1 LTRLGGKVTDLT
13 KIPGIGKN
21 MAQHL
26 IAAGYPNI
34 DSLKGQ
40 SPDEIYEKDCRAQ
53 GAAVDR
59 CALYCYRLA
68 VHYADHG
75 GQLPK
80 GRQNWWDWKD

>member
-1 LTRLGGKVTDLT
+1 MTDLT

-26 IAAGYPNI
+26 TRAGYPNI
-34 DSLKGQ
+34 DSLKGKD
-40 SPDEIYEKDCRAQ
+40 PDEVYAKDCLAQ
-53 GAAVDR
+53 GVQVDR

-68 VHYADHG
+68 CYFANHD

-80 GRQNWWDWKD
+80 GKQSWWDWKD

>member
-1 LTRLGGKVTDLT
+1 MTDLI

-26 IAAGYPNI
+26 MNAGYPNI

-40 SPDEIYEKDCRAQ
+40 SADEIYARDCFASGVQ
-53 GAAVDR
+53 VDR

-68 VHYADHG
+68 VYYADHDG
-75 GQLPK
+75 ALPK
-80 GRQNWWDWKD
+80 NKQNWWDWKD